1 MVEFEY
7 EFCLCLVC
15 SILIHFIVSVVAFS
29 FTSIMPLT
37 IITIITINQI
47 KRSYDVL
54 KPLFDEHIASDDG
67 QAIFAGQDR
76 WEKVLATLPVESIV
90 NRLSQKWSRTS
101 DDSTS
106 SEKWAQVEAALLE
119 YTAKPKEAKRAMLN
133 KGFELEKWRL
143 ELVSLHID
151 EV

>member
-1 MVEFEY
+1 
-7 EFCLCLVC
+7 
-15 SILIHFIVSVVAFS
+15 
-29 FTSIMPLT
+29 MPLT

>member
-1 MVEFEY
+1 
-7 EFCLCLVC
+7 
-15 SILIHFIVSVVAFS
+15 
-29 FTSIMPLT
+29 MPLT
-37 IITIITINQI
+37 IITIIAINQI

-54 KPLFDEHIASDDG
+54 KPLFDEHIAGDDG